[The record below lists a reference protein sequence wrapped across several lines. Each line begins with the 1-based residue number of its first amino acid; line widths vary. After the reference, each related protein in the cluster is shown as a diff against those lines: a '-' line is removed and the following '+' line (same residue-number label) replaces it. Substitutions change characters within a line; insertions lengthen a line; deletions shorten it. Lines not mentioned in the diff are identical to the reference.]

1 MPSTLCPS
9 FWANSVL
16 KLICLVVGCDK
27 FTTNPFFTSKYSSYM
42 FQIFDQDR
50 ILIQCHVI
58 SWSWPHF
65 SWPKI
70 EGEVSPHKL
79 CVLFSGVCQ
88 QWQCVKIVS
97 VLFSSD
103 LPFLYI
109 VAVQCS
115 TSCRWAI
122 LPCTIHK
129 LAVNSVPSVT
139 HTECSMNYE
148 ATWRSYQ

>member
-50 ILIQCHVI
+50 ILIQCQVI

-65 SWPKI
+65 SRPKI
-70 EGEVSPHKL
+70 EGEVSPHKQ

-88 QWQCVKIVS
+88 QWQCVKIVR
-97 VLFSSD
+97 VL
-103 LPFLYI
+103 
-109 VAVQCS
+109 V
-115 TSCRWAI
+115 W
-122 LPCTIHK
+122 
-129 LAVNSVPSVT
+129 LAFCV
-139 HTECSMNYE
+139 HCGCSMFNVMQMGHPALYH
-148 ATWRSYQ
+148 T